1 MLTFLKIS
9 LNFCTAMVFLSSPS
23 AVSTSVVS
31 LSLRSYGR
39 ITSLPPYS
47 ILLHRSANLA
57 LSAKYSFAIE
67 SFALNPSPPVFLCE
81 QENPVPMRV
90 QFTSYTC
97 AVLLYV
103 YTLYT
108 VHPPFDYIFC
118 ILSTYGISIFLLL
131 MGN

>member
-1 MLTFLKIS
+1 MLAFLKIS

-31 LSLRSYGR
+31 LSLRFSGR
-39 ITSLPPYS
+39 MTSLPPYS

-81 QENPVPMRV
+81 QENPVPIRIQWYSLQAIHVLSFFMFTHCI
-90 QFTSYTC
+90 QFIR
-97 AVLLYV
+97 LLTTFSV
-103 YTLYT
+103 
-108 VHPPFDYIFC
+108 FC
-118 ILSTYGISIFLLL
+118 LHTAFQFSCC
-131 MGN
+131 